1 MKELSS
7 YYKLQQL
14 THYDRATTTG
24 QNAIKN
30 QLKNNKDDEF
40 AKMVKPTDHALTPF
54 NYEPYVRKSGPF
66 AMFYEPLLAG
76 HLKTPNT
83 HYIH

>member
-1 MKELSS
+1 MKEISS
-7 YYKLQQL
+7 YYKAQQL
-14 THYDRATTTG
+14 TQIDRKTTSDPKPLKKQT
-24 QNAIKN
+24 
-30 QLKNNKDDEF
+30 KNNDDDEL
-40 AKMVKPTDHALTPF
+40 AKIVKPTDHALTPF